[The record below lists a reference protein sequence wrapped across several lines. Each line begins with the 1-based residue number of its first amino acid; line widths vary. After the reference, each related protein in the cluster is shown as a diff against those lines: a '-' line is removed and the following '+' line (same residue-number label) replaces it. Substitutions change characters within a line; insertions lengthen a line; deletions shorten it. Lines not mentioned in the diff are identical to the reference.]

1 MQNTVDLLEPGL
13 LSGLNASDLGH
24 LTGSSSLF
32 QPRRNPPAHDVLP
45 ERSCNHWPLDG
56 EARIH
61 AASNAF
67 VMLADLLAWARM
79 PAATPG
85 DTASRSLDLE
95 SVANIEEVD
104 ALFEFTDTA
113 PARIDE
119 LRRAVRDLAHEY
131 ETASAWLADAVAV
144 GWSSVK
150 GMRPAPRCASI
161 LDEGHRV
168 IAKDWLTADMTLLI
182 GWLLRRATKSLDR
195 MDLSPVAVRC
205 DLGSQRSYE
214 AMLRSVAEMLD
225 RAGALATQSVAFL
238 GEMDRRLHLF
248 RQQVASAVAQAQDV
262 DPAPHATPRR

>member
-1 MQNTVDLLEPGL
+1 MATCRALRQRGRHPLRQSRL
-13 LSGLNASDLGH
+13 LSRDCSARAAPPRPAGRGERRGRNRRRRW
-24 LTGSSSLF
+24 TSLAAG
-32 QPRRNPPAHDVLP
+32 Q
-45 ERSCNHWPLDG
+45 
-56 EARIH
+56 ARG
-61 AASNAF
+61 
-67 VMLADLLAWARM
+67 
-79 PAATPG
+79 G
-85 DTASRSLDLE
+85 DRADLE
-95 SVANIEEVD
+95 SVVNIEEVD

-161 LDEGHRV
+161 LDEGHRI

-225 RAGALATQSVAFL
+225 RAGALATESVAFL
-238 GEMDRRLHLF
+238 GEMDQRLHLF
-248 RQQVASAVAQAQDV
+248 RQQVASVVAHAQDV